1 MRAAT
6 LLLALAITLPARA
19 TEAPERVVMTLPE
32 FLKLYEAAK
41 DKEKDPEK
49 APLDYSIPSARYDG
63 EVVLEDDEP
72 VSAVFRATLSVEILK
87 AEGWTKVWLL
97 PATVALRSATIG
109 GQEAP
114 VVVDGGW
121 YVLVTDRRGDFE
133 VEVEFAASVFT
144 SEGSSGLSFE
154 LTRAAP
160 AEVRL
165 AVPARED
172 LAFSVA
178 NARIQQDRVE
188 GDRRIVEASLPPSG
202 NLSITWQREIPEA
215 EDQDPRIYA
224 EVYTLVGIGDGLLQA
239 TSTVH
244 HTILFAEVDRL
255 EVQIPDGMTL
265 LDVTG
270 AGIRDW
276 TLGEDGQL
284 SVLLNY
290 AAQGAYPLTLTME
303 KVVGQGDLVAVAPL
317 PVPLG
322 VERVKGWLG
331 VEARGN
337 LEIAGQEAE
346 GATPVDVRS
355 LPAAILG
362 ITGQPVLLGYKYLEA
377 GASIP
382 LQVSQHDD
390 VDVLVTLLDQTRA
403 TTMWTRDGRRLTSV
417 KYQVRNN
424 RKQFLR
430 MTLPEG
436 SELWSASLGG
446 RAVQPALSG
455 DGRVLVPLVR
465 SQATGGALA
474 AFEVE
479 VVYVED
485 AEGPNQAGR
494 GAFRAELPTADVPS
508 TYVSWVV
515 YSPEDTKV
523 SKPSVDGSLRK
534 VDFLSNPIPSQDV
547 YYIEAATPQVMQ
559 SASGQAQSGALGE
572 GAVPVPVSLPVE
584 GTPIHF
590 EKLLALGETLWV
602 GFNYRGLKD

>member
-1 MRAAT
+1 MRAPT
-6 LLLALAITLPARA
+6 LLLGLAIALPAHA

-41 DKEKDPEK
+41 DKDKEPEK
-49 APLDYSIPSARYDG
+49 APLDYSAPSAHYDG
-63 EVVLEDDEP
+63 EVVLEDGEP
-72 VSAVFRATLSVEILK
+72 VSAVFRATLNVEILK

-97 PATVALRSATIG
+97 PTGVALRSATID

-114 VVVDGGW
+114 VVVDGAW
-121 YVLVTDRRGDFE
+121 YVLVTDRRGAFE
-133 VEVEFAASVFT
+133 VELEFAASVFT

-154 LTRAAP
+154 LTRAASS
-160 AEVRL
+160 EIRL

-172 LAFSVA
+172 LAFTVA

-202 NLSITWQREIPEA
+202 TLSITWQREIPEA
-215 EDQDPRIYA
+215 EELDPRIYA

-239 TSTVH
+239 TSTLH
-244 HTILFAEVDRL
+244 HTILFAPVDHL

-265 LDVTG
+265 LDVAG

-276 TLGEDGQL
+276 TLSEGGQL

-290 AAQGAYPLTLTME
+290 AAEGAYPLTLTME

-322 VERVKGWLG
+322 AERVKGWLG

-337 LEIAGQEAE
+337 LEIAGQEAK

-377 GASIP
+377 DATIP

-430 MTLPEG
+430 MKLPEG

-465 SQATGGALA
+465 SQTAGGALA

-515 YSPEDTKV
+515 YSPEDAKV
-523 SKPSVDGSLRK
+523 RKASVDGSLRK
-534 VDFLSNPIPSQDV
+534 VDYLSNPIPSQDV

-559 SASGQAQSGALGE
+559 SASSQARSGAFGE
-572 GAVPVPVSLPVE
+572 GAVPVPVSLPIE
-584 GTPIHF
+584 GTPVSF

-602 GFNYRGLKD
+602 SFDYRGLKD